1 MAAEEAVAARA
12 VKAVAVVTLAV
23 EDALVGSVTVLTV
36 FVVTM
41 EAQAVVVATAA
52 EEAEVLDIT
61 GMVRVG

>member
-1 MAAEEAVAARA
+1 M
-12 VKAVAVVTLAV
+12 VTLAV

-41 EAQAVVVATAA
+41 EAQAVLVATAA